1 MVKAKLGKALAKKLS
16 DFIDEMKD
24 KYAMTPDQT
33 KSAIRNYANEGY
45 LPKDPKRMLPGDDE
59 PIALMVTTNT
69 ILPSTKK
76 EFMEDIFEQSVKD
89 DILGEARKEVDLFKL
104 KQLDTT
110 KMTKQADGGRVGMVK
125 GGLLKGLAS
134 LFKKKKPKKT
144 EMFGPPR
151 DPEVDYETAAAL
163 KRSRK
168 LYDLERKNLSPL
180 QEELDKMLKA
190 EQKSLDDSLTK
201 LKIATSEMEEMSK
214 VLDEFNRVADEEG
227 IEEALKVFNDLMN
240 PKRTLNADGGRVGM
254 LSGGLA
260 KGIMQA
266 MRLAARGVKP
276 FGEKQTYKQNV
287 TKLGLANENALL
299 NNFRTK
305 LTGIMDMRQSQ
316 VPEEDLLNLFE
327 DIATGKKYD
336 MASPKSKQLMLGA
349 TMKGMRMRNIDGSDF
364 QNFMADIGPKIKN
377 RDILPD
383 DVKKLLAEIDEGNAF
398 MEELRGESSSK
409 IIPFL
414 FGKPRKPKK
423 ADGGIISDAELADP
437 RYNSAT
443 GEYEIGGGVKL
454 GKLELD
460 MLARGAEGFDPT
472 MQYEGSLD
480 LGDDLTLTGGYYD
493 DAIMQPGM
501 MSPEDEIRF
510 SLTKGFKD
518 GGAASI
524 NKATLEGIRDM
535 PMRSRAQRIP
545 YVQKMKSDLEKYM
558 REGGMGSLFKEK

>member
-1 MVKAKLGKALAKKLS
+1 MVKAKLSKALAKKLS

-45 LPKDPKRMLPGDDE
+45 LPKDPKKMLPGDDE

-227 IEEALKVFNDLMN
+227 IEEALKVFSDLMN

-383 DVKKLLAEIDEGNAF
+383 DVKKLLAEIDESDAF

-460 MLARGAEGFDPT
+460 MLARGVEGFDPT

-510 SLTKGFKD
+510 SITKGFKD

>member
-1 MVKAKLGKALAKKLS
+1 MVKAKLSKALAKKLS

-33 KSAIRNYANEGY
+33 KSAMRNYANEGY

-59 PIALMVTTNT
+59 RLAFFIDTNT
-69 ILPSTKK
+69 LRPADKL
-76 EFMEDIFEQSVKD
+76 EFMEDIFEQSVTD

-227 IEEALKVFNDLMN
+227 IEEALKVFSDLMN
-240 PKRTLNADGGRVGM
+240 PKRTLNADGGRIGM

-383 DVKKLLAEIDEGNAF
+383 DVKKLLAEIDESDAF
-398 MEELRGESSSK
+398 IEELRGESSSK

-423 ADGGIISDAELADP
+423 ADGGMVL
-437 RYNSAT
+437 
-443 GEYEIGGGVKL
+443 
-454 GKLELD
+454 
-460 MLARGAEGFDPT
+460 
-472 MQYEGSLD
+472 
-480 LGDDLTLTGGYYD
+480 
-493 DAIMQPGM
+493 
-501 MSPEDEIRF
+501 
-510 SLTKGFKD
+510 
-518 GGAASI
+518 
-524 NKATLEGIRDM
+524 
-535 PMRSRAQRIP
+535 
-545 YVQKMKSDLEKYM
+545 LEK
-558 REGGMGSLFKEK
+558 RFNKGGLVPPEKGPVSDGMGSLFRRK

>member
-1 MVKAKLGKALAKKLS
+1 MVKAKLSKALAKKLS

-33 KSAIRNYANEGY
+33 KSAMRNYANEGY

-59 PIALMVTTNT
+59 RLAFFIDTNT
-69 ILPSTKK
+69 LRPADKL
-76 EFMEDIFEQSVKD
+76 EFMEDIFEQSVTD

-110 KMTKQADGGRVGMVK
+110 KMTKQADGGRVGMIK

-227 IEEALKVFNDLMN
+227 IEEALKVFSDLMN

-266 MRLAARGVKP
+266 VIAARKGFKP

-383 DVKKLLAEIDEGNAF
+383 DVKKLLAEIDESDAF

-460 MLARGAEGFDPT
+460 MLARGVEGFDPT

-510 SLTKGFKD
+510 SITKGFKD

>member
-201 LKIATSEMEEMSK
+201 LKIATAEMDEMGK
-214 VLDEFNRVADEEG
+214 VLDEFNRIADEEG
-227 IEEALKVFNDLMN
+227 IEEALKVFSDLMN

-266 MRLAARGVKP
+266 VIAARKGFKP

-383 DVKKLLAEIDEGNAF
+383 DVKKLLAEIDESDAF
-398 MEELRGESSSK
+398 MEEIRGESSSK

-443 GEYEIGGGVKL
+443 GEYEVGGGVKL

-460 MLARGAEGFDPT
+460 ILARGAEGFDPT

>member
-1 MVKAKLGKALAKKLS
+1 MSKIK
-16 DFIDEMKD
+16 
-24 KYAMTPDQT
+24 
-33 KSAIRNYANEGY
+33 
-45 LPKDPKRMLPGDDE
+45 
-59 PIALMVTTNT
+59 
-69 ILPSTKK
+69 
-76 EFMEDIFEQSVKD
+76 
-89 DILGEARKEVDLFKL
+89 
-104 KQLDTT
+104 
-110 KMTKQADGGRVGMVK
+110 
-125 GGLLKGLAS
+125 LLKGLAS

-144 EMFGPPR
+144 EKFGPPR
-151 DPEVDYETAAAL
+151 DPERDYETAAAL

-190 EQKSLDDSLTK
+190 EQKSLDDTLTK
-201 LKIATSEMEEMSK
+201 LKIATSEMDEMGK
-214 VLDEFNRVADEEG
+214 VLDEFNRIADEEG
-227 IEEALKVFNDLMN
+227 IEEALKAFSDLMN
-240 PKRTLNADGGRVGM
+240 PKRTLNADGGRIGM

-305 LTGIMDMRQSQ
+305 LTGIMNMRQSQ

-383 DVKKLLAEIDEGNAF
+383 DVKKLLAEIDESDAF

-423 ADGGIISDAELADP
+423 ADGGRVLDEILLSNVSSDEGFEKFLQEQAERDRETSLVRLRENIPGQDLSEADKLAMLLAEEEAQSKLPAFEKPIGVGGIINKDVATINYGKPVGEDMLIRGGIDYPYEADP
-437 RYNSAT
+437 ILN
-443 GEYEIGGGVKL
+443 IM
-454 GKLELD
+454 LEKQL
-460 MLARGAEGFDPT
+460 E
-472 MQYEGSLD
+472 
-480 LGDDLTLTGGYYD
+480 DDLLLS
-493 DAIMQPGM
+493 ARASKMQDQDPFFGV
-501 MSPEDEIRF
+501 E
-510 SLTKGFKD
+510 LKKTFKD

>member
-227 IEEALKVFNDLMN
+227 IEEALKVFSDLMN
-240 PKRTLNADGGRVGM
+240 PKRTLNADGGRIGM

-383 DVKKLLAEIDEGNAF
+383 DVKKLLAEIDESDAF
-398 MEELRGESSSK
+398 MEEIRGESSSK

>member
-227 IEEALKVFNDLMN
+227 IEEALKVFSDLMN
-240 PKRTLNADGGRVGM
+240 PKRTLNADGGRIGM

-383 DVKKLLAEIDEGNAF
+383 DVKKLLAEIDESDAF

-443 GEYEIGGGVKL
+443 GEYEVGGGVKL

>member
-227 IEEALKVFNDLMN
+227 IEEALKVFSDLMN

-398 MEELRGESSSK
+398 MEKIRGESSSK

-460 MLARGAEGFDPT
+460 MLARGVEGFDPT

>member
-227 IEEALKVFNDLMN
+227 IEEALKVFSDLMN
-240 PKRTLNADGGRVGM
+240 PKRTLNADGGRIGM

-398 MEELRGESSSK
+398 MEKIRGESSSK

-443 GEYEIGGGVKL
+443 GEYEVGGGVKL

-460 MLARGAEGFDPT
+460 ILARGAEGFDPT

>member
-1 MVKAKLGKALAKKLS
+1 MVKAKLSKALAKKLS

-45 LPKDPKRMLPGDDE
+45 LPKDPKKMLPGDDE

-227 IEEALKVFNDLMN
+227 IEEALKVFSDLMN

-383 DVKKLLAEIDEGNAF
+383 DVKKLLAEIDESDAF

-510 SLTKGFKD
+510 SITKGFKD

>member
-1 MVKAKLGKALAKKLS
+1 LAKKLS

-201 LKIATSEMEEMSK
+201 LKIATAEMEEMSK

-227 IEEALKVFNDLMN
+227 IEEALKVFSDLMN
-240 PKRTLNADGGRVGM
+240 PKRTLNADGGRIGM

-383 DVKKLLAEIDEGNAF
+383 DVKKLLAEIDESDAF
-398 MEELRGESSSK
+398 MEEIRGESSSK

-443 GEYEIGGGVKL
+443 GEYEVGGGVKL

-460 MLARGAEGFDPT
+460 ILARGAEGFDPT